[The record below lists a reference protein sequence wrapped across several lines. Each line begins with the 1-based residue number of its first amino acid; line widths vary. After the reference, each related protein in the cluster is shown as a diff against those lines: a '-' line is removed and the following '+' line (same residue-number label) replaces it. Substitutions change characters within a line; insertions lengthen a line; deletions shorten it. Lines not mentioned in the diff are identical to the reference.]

1 MDVFDG
7 CDIEER
13 ELSVLQVDNQ
23 CVILAVFS
31 SNSLVGQHHSVLLR
45 EVALPWLEL
54 MQMSMRVSKSG

>member
-23 CVILAVFS
+23 CVILAGFR
-31 SNSLVGQHHSVLLR
+31 LKLTGGAAPLGAAER
-45 EVALPWLEL
+45 GGAA
-54 MQMSMRVSKSG
+54 MA